1 VLTHASIDALAPLL
15 GAGERR
21 AVASHQ
27 ISEPTFRPGL

>member
-1 VLTHASIDALAPLL
+1 VLAHASIDALAPLL

-21 AVASHQ
+21 GAASHQ